1 MLEKNEFATTA
12 VAVVIRCE
20 SAKRDGVSGG
30 VRILV
35 LVLVLATI
43 DEEEDTNAEQRE
55 PA

>member
-1 MLEKNEFATTA
+1 MLEKNEFAATA

-20 SAKRDGVSGG
+20 SAKRDGVVD
-30 VRILV
+30 VRI